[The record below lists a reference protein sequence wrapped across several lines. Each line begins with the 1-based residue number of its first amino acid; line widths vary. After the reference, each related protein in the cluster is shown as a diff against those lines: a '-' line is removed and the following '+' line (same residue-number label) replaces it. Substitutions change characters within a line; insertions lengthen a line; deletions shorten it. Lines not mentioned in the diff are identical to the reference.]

1 MYIAGILSQVHH
13 KVDSVHADLHKRNR
27 DWSCSNGEQATRR
40 WCFHQGDPHG
50 GGRDQDGDD
59 HLGGGGDHDDEDDHG
74 SGGDHDDED
83 DHGGGGDHDDE
94 DDYGGH
100 FQEDEDAFRTFA
112 VYCGLALHHAKL
124 YDKIRRS
131 EQKYKVSQYDGDG
144 GGDDHDHD
152 GGSDGDDGD
161 GGSNGDGTDLCEILV
176 PNIR

>member
-74 SGGDHDDED
+74 SGGDHDESSFYVLLSGFECCD
-83 DHGGGGDHDDE
+83 
-94 DDYGGH
+94 
-100 FQEDEDAFRTFA
+100 RSICI
-112 VYCGLALHHAKL
+112 VKL
-124 YDKIRRS
+124 FMLLIF
-131 EQKYKVSQYDGDG
+131 
-144 GGDDHDHD
+144 
-152 GGSDGDDGD
+152 
-161 GGSNGDGTDLCEILV
+161 
-176 PNIR
+176 